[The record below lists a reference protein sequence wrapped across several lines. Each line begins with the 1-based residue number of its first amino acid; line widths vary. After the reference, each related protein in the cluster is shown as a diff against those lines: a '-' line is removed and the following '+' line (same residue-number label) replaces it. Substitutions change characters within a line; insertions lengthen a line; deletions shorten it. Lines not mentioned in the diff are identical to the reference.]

1 MMIILNLIE
10 THNINR
16 YDRRNSKLDEEI
28 IELTRLLSLII

>member
-16 YDRRNSKLDEEI
+16 YDRRSSKLDEEI